1 MVWSQYV
8 KAKLTLNKPA
18 YAGMCIWHLSEVLTY
33 EFHYDYIKNKYG
45 NNSRFLFTHTD
56 NLINKLKQNVYEDFS
71 KDKEIF
77 EFTNC
82 SVESK
87 YYDDTNKLIVD
98 KMQDETGGALLKN
111 LLDWSQRCINSW

>member
-1 MVWSQYV
+1 M
-8 KAKLTLNKPA
+8 
-18 YAGMCIWHLSEVLTY
+18 SEVLTY

-71 KDKEIF
+71 NDKEIF

-87 YYDDTNKLIVD
+87 YYDDTSKLVVG

-111 LLDWSQRCINSW
+111 LLD